1 MSYLLSIA
9 AFAVVPLA
17 AVIWFIVSLVVC
29 LKTPKTD
36 AKRKTREILLFV
48 SALAATI
55 LCLLP
60 LMFLAL
66 MYISA
71 ISFM

>member
-9 AFAVVPLA
+9 AFAAVPLA
-17 AVIWFIVSLVVC
+17 AVIWFIVSLVMC

-36 AKRKTREILLFV
+36 KKRKTREILLFV
-48 SALAATI
+48 SALVAAV

-60 LMFLAL
+60 LLFIAL
-66 MYISA
+66 LYISA

>member
-1 MSYLLSIA
+1 MSYFLSIA

-17 AVIWFIVSLVVC
+17 AVVWFIVSLVVC
-29 LKTPKTD
+29 LKTPK
-36 AKRKTREILLFV
+36 ASEKRKTREILLFV
-48 SALAATI
+48 SALVAAV

-60 LMFLAL
+60 LLFLAML
-66 MYISA
+66 YISA